1 MEDQELALLQ
11 NYSENEKAAYLGAI
25 ASIASADRVASEEEV
40 AFLEALSQTAGL
52 APDQQQAVI
61 AAAQDSSNV
70 SIKQCLDQLKNSDL
84 RYSLITDIMNFAK
97 ADGKLS
103 GEEEN
108 QIQQMAQYLNINQ
121 QQYGALHQFV
131 NQASEAQQQ
140 GQDPTDE
147 SFLQQSGLANSLG
160 RAGIPT
166 GGLMKGLLGVLA
178 PIVISRVL
186 SSRGGGMGG
195 GMSSGMGGLGGL
207 LGSVMG
213 GGGLGGLM
221 GGGSSGGLGGLMG
234 GGSSGGLGGLMGGGG
249 GGGLGSLMG
258 VLGGLGRQGGFN
270 SGGLGSILG
279 SVLGGR

>member
-1 MEDQELALLQ
+1 MEQEVALLQ

-25 ASIASADRVASEEEV
+25 ASIASADRVASEEEI
-40 AFLEALSQTAGL
+40 AFLEALSQSAGL

-61 AAAQDSSNV
+61 AAAQDPSNV

-84 RYSLITDIMNFAK
+84 RYSLITDIMSFAK
-97 ADGKLS
+97 SDGKLS
-103 GEEEN
+103 GAEET

-131 NQASEAQQQ
+131 NQANEAQQQ

-147 SFLQQSGLANSLG
+147 SFLHQSGLANSLG
-160 RAGIPT
+160 QAGIPT
-166 GGLMKGLLGVLA
+166 GGLMKGLLGILA
-178 PIVISRVL
+178 PMVISRVL
-186 SSRGGGMGG
+186 SGRGG

-207 LGSVMG
+207 LGGAMG

-221 GGGSSGGLGGLMG
+221 GGGSGGLGGLMG
-234 GGSSGGLGGLMGGGG
+234 GGSSGGLGGLMGGSAG